1 MPRRVG
7 WSAVALIAVLAMLAV
22 WRLAFVRAG
31 LDLDTDAYG
40 HHGIGRELAMHPG
53 DLRAHWVWLPLWHYL
68 QAAVVPLGATLD
80 WVRNL
85 NVFLAALSPWLLFV
99 ILRDPKTHA
108 ATEDAG
114 RRDAVAFVAALLT
127 ALSPIA
133 MQMGTTGQTEPLD
146 ALGVLLTIWALQR
159 RRFVVAAVVLGLGV
173 MLRYEMWAVFL
184 CTGLLLVLER
194 ARPGLAFGPR
204 REGQSK
210 LWMFVA
216 VLVPAL
222 VILGWAALRAPVDN
236 GWFKFLGWTQKFVH
250 DALGIKGPLDRSPAQ
265 VWKDL
270 TYYPYDI
277 ALLCFGLPLALVP
290 FGFYRTLRR
299 EGLAFMGP
307 LSAVLAFITYAWLQR
322 GSLGLTRHF
331 VAVVPLYATAAAHGM
346 MVIAEFLE
354 RRLHEPGR
362 ALGIA
367 AFVTLSLGSSLLT
380 FDLLRDW
387 MNDWSEK
394 QRSIFTDRYAIAGY
408 LKTLPPN
415 ARIFCDEPSL
425 EVFSGLSYK
434 RFLRPYIG
442 NDDASV
448 ARVKAVA
455 VADGEVYVATWSS
468 KLPKLVAA
476 GTLVFRPPGSPP
488 KLEDGGLAVVRLTR

>member
-1 MPRRVG
+1 
-7 WSAVALIAVLAMLAV
+7 
-22 WRLAFVRAG
+22 
-31 LDLDTDAYG
+31 
-40 HHGIGRELAMHPG
+40 
-53 DLRAHWVWLPLWHYL
+53 
-68 QAAVVPLGATLD
+68 
-80 WVRNL
+80 
-85 NVFLAALSPWLLFV
+85 
-99 ILRDPKTHA
+99 
-108 ATEDAG
+108 
-114 RRDAVAFVAALLT
+114 
-127 ALSPIA
+127 
-133 MQMGTTGQTEPLD
+133 
-146 ALGVLLTIWALQR
+146 
-159 RRFVVAAVVLGLGV
+159 
-173 MLRYEMWAVFL
+173 
-184 CTGLLLVLER
+184 
-194 ARPGLAFGPR
+194 
-204 REGQSK
+204 
-210 LWMFVA
+210 
-216 VLVPAL
+216 
-222 VILGWAALRAPVDN
+222 
-236 GWFKFLGWTQKFVH
+236 
-250 DALGIKGPLDRSPAQ
+250 
-265 VWKDL
+265 
-270 TYYPYDI
+270 PYDI

-367 AFVTLSLGSSLLT
+367 AFVTLSTGSSLLT
-380 FDLLRDW
+380 FDLMRDW

-455 VADGEVYVATWSS
+455 VAEGEVYVATWSS

-476 GTLVFRPPGSPP
+476 GALVFRPPGSPP